1 MTKNYKP
8 QFFLTALAFF
18 MLLTAPLNH
27 INAQD
32 NSNLVKKVVLD
43 AGHGGKD
50 PGAIGKRT
58 KEKNLTLAI
67 TLKLGK
73 YIEEK
78 MPDVEV
84 VYTRTTD
91 KFLELRTRTD
101 IAIEENADVFIS
113 IHINSCKD
121 KNVKGVCT
129 YVTGLARSQE
139 NLELAMLENSVIKNE
154 ENYESKYGDILNQT
168 IDYESEYIASSLFQ
182 NAHHEQSICLA
193 GYIQNQFRTRTGR
206 KDLGV
211 KQANFAVLWRA
222 TMPSVLVE
230 CGFISNPD
238 EEKEMATDYWQSI
251 IASAIFRA
259 FRQYKEDLEAGTLNT
274 ASLKQNAPKGEVT
287 QQQPVNNNPQPTP
300 QPVTPKPS
308 QPSNNN
314 SAKICLKVQLK
325 SSAERIPLNSKIFKG
340 IENVEEIKIDGVY
353 KYTVG
358 CEQDMQKILQVQT
371 EVRKKIPDAF
381 VIAVKGN
388 QRLDINTAKKEL
400 GIK

>member
-1 MTKNYKP
+1 MTKKYKASII
-8 QFFLTALAFF
+8 LSVLAFF
-18 MLLTAPLNH
+18 LIATIQANSV
-27 INAQD
+27 NAQET
-32 NSNLVKKVVLD
+32 SNIVKKIVLD

-50 PGAIGKRT
+50 PGAIGKRA
-58 KEKNLTLAI
+58 KEKNITLAI

-78 MPDVEV
+78 IPGVEV

-154 ENYESKYGDILNQT
+154 ENYEAKYGDILNQT
-168 IDYESEYIASSLFQ
+168 IDYESEYIASTLFQ

-193 GYIQNQFRTRTGR
+193 GYIQDQFRTRTGR

-238 EEKEMATDYWQSI
+238 EEKDMTTDYWQSI

-259 FRQYKEDLEAGTLNT
+259 FRQYKEDLEAGTLNSSHT
-274 ASLKQNAPKGEVT
+274 IANSNATIPANPEPT
-287 QQQPVNNNPQPTP
+287 Q
-300 QPVTPKPS
+300 PKPVEYNS
-308 QPSNNN
+308 TSTNN
-314 SAKICLKVQLK
+314 SKICLKVQLK
-325 SSAERIPLNSKIFKG
+325 SSTERIPTNSKIFKG
-340 IENVEEIKIDGVY
+340 IGNVEEIKIDGVY

-358 CEQDMQKILQVQT
+358 CEQDMQKILDIQT

-400 GIK
+400 GIR

>member
-1 MTKNYKP
+1 MTNNKKAT
-8 QFFLTALAFF
+8 FFLTPLI
-18 MLLTAPLNH
+18 LLTIVAMSLNCA
-27 INAQD
+27 NAQET
-32 NSNLVKKVVLD
+32 NNLVKKIVID

-78 MPDVEV
+78 MPGVEV

-91 KFLELRTRTD
+91 KFLELKTRTD

-154 ENYESKYGDILNQT
+154 ENYEAKYGDILNQT
-168 IDYESEYIASSLFQ
+168 IDYESEYIASTLFQ

-193 GYIQNQFRTRTGR
+193 GYIQNQFKTRTGR

-238 EEKEMATDYWQSI
+238 EEKDMATDYWQSI

-259 FRQYKEDLEAGTLNT
+259 FRQYKEDLEGGKLN
-274 ASLKQNAPKGEVT
+274 SSQGQQPKQNTETVQKPKPSE
-287 QQQPVNNNPQPTP
+287 NNPQPS
-300 QPVTPKPS
+300 TPKP
-308 QPSNNN
+308 PSTSGNN
-314 SAKICLKVQLK
+314 SKICLKVQLK
-325 SSAERIPLNSKIFKG
+325 SSAERIPLNSSIFKG
-340 IENVEEIKIDGVY
+340 ISNVEEIKIGNNY

-358 CEQDMQKILQVQT
+358 CETDMQKITQLQT
-371 EVRKKIPDAF
+371 EIRKKIPDAF

-388 QRLDINTAKKEL
+388 ERIDINVAKKEL

>member
-1 MTKNYKP
+1 MTNYKKAT
-8 QFFLTALAFF
+8 FFLTPLI
-18 MLLTAPLNH
+18 LLTIVAMSLNCA
-27 INAQD
+27 NAQET
-32 NSNLVKKVVLD
+32 NNLVKKIVLD

-78 MPDVEV
+78 MPGVEV

-91 KFLELRTRTD
+91 KFLELKTRTD

-154 ENYESKYGDILNQT
+154 ENYEAKYGDILNQT
-168 IDYESEYIASSLFQ
+168 IDYESEYIASTLFQ

-193 GYIQNQFRTRTGR
+193 GYIQNQFKTRTGR

-238 EEKEMATDYWQSI
+238 EEKDMATDYWQSI

-259 FRQYKEDLEAGTLNT
+259 FRQYKEDLEGGKLN
-274 ASLKQNAPKGEVT
+274 SSQGQQPKQNTETVQKPKPAENT
-287 QQQPVNNNPQPTP
+287 QQPSTQ
-300 QPVTPKPS
+300 KP
-308 QPSNNN
+308 PSTSTN
-314 SAKICLKVQLK
+314 SSKLCLKVQLK
-325 SSAERIPLNSKIFKG
+325 SSAERIPLNSSIFKG
-340 IENVEEIKIDGVY
+340 ISNVEEIKIGNTY

-358 CEQDMQKILQVQT
+358 CETDMQKITQLQT
-371 EVRKKIPDAF
+371 EIRKKIPDAF

-388 QRLDINTAKKEL
+388 ERIDINVAKKEL

>member
-1 MTKNYKP
+1 MSI
-8 QFFLTALAFF
+8 FEA
-18 MLLTAPLNH
+18 
-27 INAQD
+27 NAQE
-32 NSNLVKKVVLD
+32 NSNVVKKIVLD
-43 AGHGGKD
+43 AGHGGRD
-50 PGAIGKRT
+50 PGALGKRT
-58 KEKNLTLAI
+58 NEKKLTLAI

-78 MPDVEV
+78 IPGVEV

-91 KFLELRTRTD
+91 KFLELSERTD
-101 IAIEENADVFIS
+101 IALKENADVFIS
-113 IHINSCKD
+113 IHINSCKN

-154 ENYESKYGDILNQT
+154 ENYETKYGDILNQS

-182 NAHHEQSICLA
+182 NAHHQQSICLA
-193 GYIQNQFRTRTGR
+193 GYIQDQIKTRTGR

-238 EEKEMATDYWQSI
+238 EEKEMITDYWQSI

-274 ASLKQNAPKGEVT
+274 TPSQRQVSNPE
-287 QQQPVNNNPQPTP
+287 PVQK
-300 QPVTPKPS
+300 PKPS
-308 QPSNNN
+308 DNNQQASSQKQPAPSAN
-314 SAKICLKVQLK
+314 SSKLCLKVQLK
-325 SSAERIPLNSKIFKG
+325 SSAERIPLNSSIFKG
-340 IENVEEIKIDGVY
+340 ISNVEEIKIGNTY

-358 CEQDMQKILQVQT
+358 CETDMQKITQLQT
-371 EVRKKIPDAF
+371 EIRKKIPDAF

-388 QRLDINTAKKEL
+388 ERIDINVAKKEL

>member
-1 MTKNYKP
+1 MTKNHKARI
-8 QFFLTALAFF
+8 FLAVLAFF
-18 MLLTAPLNH
+18 MICNTPYNH
-27 INAQD
+27 TNAQET
-32 NSNLVKKVVLD
+32 NNLVKKIVLD

-78 MPDVEV
+78 IPGVEV

-91 KFLELRTRTD
+91 KFLELKTRTD

-121 KNVKGVCT
+121 KTVKGVCT

-154 ENYESKYGDILNQT
+154 ENYEAKYGDILNQT

-193 GYIQNQFRTRTGR
+193 GYIQNQFKTRTGR

-259 FRQYKEDLEAGTLNT
+259 FRQYKEDLEAGRLN
-274 ASLKQNAPKGEVT
+274 SSHSQNAPKGEIS
-287 QQQPVNNNPQPTP
+287 QQQPTNNNQQVSNPQPIT
-300 QPVTPKPS
+300 S
-308 QPSNNN
+308 
-314 SAKICLKVQLK
+314 KICLKVQLK
-325 SSAERIPLNSKIFKG
+325 SSADRIPLNSKIFKG
-340 IENVEEIKIDGVY
+340 IENVEEIKIDGMY

-358 CEQDMQKILQVQT
+358 CEQDMQKILQIQN

>member
-1 MTKNYKP
+1 MTKNQKARI
-8 QFFLTALAFF
+8 FLSALAFF
-18 MLLTAPLNH
+18 MILLTPQKH
-27 INAQD
+27 IYAQETT
-32 NSNLVKKVVLD
+32 NLVKKIVLD
-43 AGHGGKD
+43 AGHGGRD
-50 PGAIGKRT
+50 PGALGKRT

-78 MPDVEV
+78 MPGVEV

-91 KFLELRTRTD
+91 KFLELSERTD
-101 IAIEENADVFIS
+101 IALKENADVFIS

-154 ENYESKYGDILNQT
+154 ENYEAKYGDILNQT
-168 IDYESEYIASSLFQ
+168 IDYESEYIASTLFQ

-259 FRQYKEDLEAGTLNT
+259 FRQYKEDLESGTL
-274 ASLKQNAPKGEVT
+274 SSSQSQRAPKGEVS
-287 QQQPVNNNPQPTP
+287 QKQPAPQPQPAAPQQP
-300 QPVTPKPS
+300 K
-308 QPSNNN
+308 NNN
-314 SAKICLKVQLK
+314 SGNNSKICLKVQLK
-325 SSAERIPLNSKIFKG
+325 SSTERIPTNSKIFKG

-358 CEQDMQKILQVQT
+358 CEQDMQKILQIQS

-388 QRLDINTAKKEL
+388 QRLDINAAKKEL